1 MRLVH
6 CRWIFCV
13 FLPYKFHF
21 SWLLSL
27 ASAVDRFDAYSRIVF
42 GTIPSYQENNPE
54 IIGEELYSSIRTE
67 GDFFIPTVTL
77 KQKCEGISKKKAA
90 LVTCGVSARDWL
102 R

>member
-1 MRLVH
+1 M
-6 CRWIFCV
+6 
-13 FLPYKFHF
+13 
-21 SWLLSL
+21 LSL
-27 ASAVDRFDAYSRIVF
+27 ASAVDRFDAYTRIVF

-54 IIGEELYSSIRTE
+54 IIGDELYSSIRTE

-77 KQKCEGISKKKAA
+77 KHKCEEKSKKKAV